1 VSNYAKSE
9 RSQGDGLCVDCAKK
23 IYSEECARGYCDRC
37 GKLADAMHLVF
48 YESQLR
54 NRRRKKNRWSRMCG
68 GNGNWEYN
76 FTQAVFGTLTK
87 YDYKAAK
94 KEVKA

>member
-1 VSNYAKSE
+1 
-9 RSQGDGLCVDCAKK
+9 
-23 IYSEECARGYCDRC
+23 
-37 GKLADAMHLVF
+37 
-48 YESQLR
+48 
-54 NRRRKKNRWSRMCG
+54 MCG